1 MSLETILPFLKP
13 IAPLLLDPD
22 ISEVMINGN
31 GSIFAQRRGHLEQ
44 VAIEVE
50 TRYVEQAAKRI
61 ARSLGEDISETRPI
75 LDARLTDGSH
85 VAAVFPPC
93 SMSGI
98 TLTIRKFRPHWFT
111 LPELVSAGALTRAV
125 AEILMEANQNRQT
138 ILVSG
143 GTDTGKTTIT
153 KALIDYIPATERLA
167 VIEDTVELQIDHPNV
182 IRFEARKEQRDGR
195 DRLLCLRSRFVTW

>member
-31 GSIFAQRRGHLEQ
+31 GTIFAQRHGHLEQ
-44 VAIEVE
+44 LPVE
-50 TRYVEQAAKRI
+50 LEARHIEQAVKRI

-75 LDARLTDGSH
+75 LDARLPDGSR

-111 LPELVSAGALTRAV
+111 LPELVSAGALTPGL
-125 AEILMEANQNRQT
+125 AEILIEAVKIGRR
-138 ILVSG
+138 SWSP
-143 GTDTGKTTIT
+143 
-153 KALIDYIPATERLA
+153 AAPIPAR
-167 VIEDTVELQIDHPNV
+167 
-182 IRFEARKEQRDGR
+182 R
-195 DRLLCLRSRFVTW
+195 RSQKR